1 MCICVLAHPLA
12 GSSAIPLGI
21 LDDDRV
27 KSVRRCPLSRSST
40 EIVSGVASVQYSL
53 FVIQSIA
60 KPSLR
65 EGYNY
70 RVLNQKSVSC
80 MELYRK

>member
-1 MCICVLAHPLA
+1 MHNYTYIVHVPQGSTLYMCICVLAHPLA
-12 GSSAIPLGI
+12 GSSAIPLGT

-60 KPSLR
+60 KPSFTR
-65 EGYNY
+65 G
-70 RVLNQKSVSC
+70 V
-80 MELYRK
+80 